1 MTGTLAT
8 VTGATDVDVPNLT
21 ARVAGTEIGGRTLN
35 ELRARL
41 AEELYRTFH
50 QGARPAAVHPRD
62 LVDPALEAEL
72 KAAVPHP
79 AVRVPTRLLAEDG
92 EEATVVLAGLR
103 VRVPRARVGM
113 RDGGVTVELPPY
125 RPSLSP
131 GFLSVVGSR
140 LPRAQG
146 GPVLRLYLHVPDA
159 GAAPAVWGAVLRRL
173 EGEGLPY
180 RAKILSH
187 PDRYPRRD
195 AMVVYVTDEAQRA
208 VDTVA
213 GTPLDLADPV
223 SPFTRA
229 LAPGLS
235 LAWDPARARAPPGSR
250 ASASTAH
257 APAPTASSTTRGTAS
272 PSPKPS
278 RGPCG
283 PPARTPRCPTAT
295 STAPAPPCD
304 FPPAG
309 PRRAGEPENQR
320 RRTP

>member
-21 ARVAGTEIGGRTLN
+21 ARVAGTEIGARTLN

-79 AVRVPTRLLAEDG
+79 AVRVPTRLLSEDG

-103 VRVPRARVGM
+103 VRVPRARVGT
-113 RDGGVTVELPPY
+113 RDGTTVELPPY

-195 AMVVYVTDEAQRA
+195 AMVVYVTDEAERA

-235 LAWDPARARAPPGSR
+235 LAWDPAPRAGAARQPSFGQHRARACADGLVDHARYGIPVAEALAR
-250 ASASTAH
+250 ALRAAG
-257 APAPTASSTTRGTAS
+257 ADPALPHRNLDS
-272 PSPKPS
+272 P
-278 RGPCG
+278 C
-283 PPARTPRCPTAT
+283 PAL
-295 STAPAPPCD
+295 
-304 FPPAG
+304 
-309 PRRAGEPENQR
+309 
-320 RRTP
+320 

>member
-21 ARVAGTEIGGRTLN
+21 ARVAGTEIGARTLN

-103 VRVPRARVGM
+103 VRVPRARVGT

-195 AMVVYVTDEAQRA
+195 AMVVYVTDDAARA

-213 GTPLDLADPV
+213 GIPLDLADPV

-235 LAWDPARARAPPGSR
+235 LAWDPAPRAGAARQPSFGQHRARACADGLVDHARYGIPVAEALAR
-250 ASASTAH
+250 ALRAAG
-257 APAPTASSTTRGTAS
+257 ADPALPHRNLDS
-272 PSPKPS
+272 P
-278 RGPCG
+278 C
-283 PPARTPRCPTAT
+283 PAL
-295 STAPAPPCD
+295 
-304 FPPAG
+304 
-309 PRRAGEPENQR
+309 
-320 RRTP
+320 

>member
-1 MTGTLAT
+1 MTGPLVT
-8 VTGATDVDVPNLT
+8 VTGVTDVDVPNLT
-21 ARVAGTEIGGRTLN
+21 ARVAGTEIGARTLN

-41 AEELYRTFH
+41 ADELYRTFH

-79 AVRVPTRLLAEDG
+79 AVRVPTRLLSEDG
-92 EEATVVLAGLR
+92 EEATVVLAGVR
-103 VRVPRARVGM
+103 VRVPRARVRTQDGAAVE
-113 RDGGVTVELPPY
+113 GGVTVELPPY

-146 GPVLRLYLHVPDA
+146 GPVLRIYLHVPDA
-159 GAAPAVWGAVLRRL
+159 GAAPAVWGAVLRGL
-173 EGEGLPY
+173 EDAGLPY

-195 AMVVYVTDEAQRA
+195 AMVVYVTDEVERA

-213 GTPLDLADPV
+213 RAPLDLAGPV

-235 LAWDPARARAPPGSR
+235 LAWDPAPRAGAARRPSFGQHRARACADGLVDHARYGIPVADAVAR
-250 ASASTAH
+250 ALRAAGADPVLPHRNLDSPC
-257 APAPTASSTTRGTAS
+257 PAL
-272 PSPKPS
+272 
-278 RGPCG
+278 
-283 PPARTPRCPTAT
+283 
-295 STAPAPPCD
+295 
-304 FPPAG
+304 
-309 PRRAGEPENQR
+309 
-320 RRTP
+320 

>member
-1 MTGTLAT
+1 MTGPLVT
-8 VTGATDVDVPNLT
+8 VTGVTDVDVPNLT
-21 ARVAGTEIGGRTLN
+21 ARVAGTEIGARTLN

-41 AEELYRTFH
+41 ADELYRTFH

-79 AVRVPTRLLAEDG
+79 AVRVPTRLLSEDG
-92 EEATVVLAGLR
+92 EEATVVLAGVR
-103 VRVPRARVGM
+103 VRVPRARVRTEDGAAVE
-113 RDGGVTVELPPY
+113 GGVTVELPPY

-140 LPRAQG
+140 LPHAKG
-146 GPVLRLYLHVPDA
+146 GPVLRIYLHVPDA
-159 GAAPAVWGAVLRRL
+159 GAAPAVWGAVLRGL
-173 EGEGLPY
+173 EDAGLPY

-195 AMVVYVTDEAQRA
+195 AMVVYVTDEVERA

-213 GTPLDLADPV
+213 RAPLDLAEPV

-235 LAWDPARARAPPGSR
+235 LAWDPAPRAGAARRPSFGQHRARACADGLVDHARYGIPVAEAVAR
-250 ASASTAH
+250 ALRAAG
-257 APAPTASSTTRGTAS
+257 ADPALPHRNLDS
-272 PSPKPS
+272 P
-278 RGPCG
+278 C
-283 PPARTPRCPTAT
+283 PAL
-295 STAPAPPCD
+295 
-304 FPPAG
+304 
-309 PRRAGEPENQR
+309 
-320 RRTP
+320 